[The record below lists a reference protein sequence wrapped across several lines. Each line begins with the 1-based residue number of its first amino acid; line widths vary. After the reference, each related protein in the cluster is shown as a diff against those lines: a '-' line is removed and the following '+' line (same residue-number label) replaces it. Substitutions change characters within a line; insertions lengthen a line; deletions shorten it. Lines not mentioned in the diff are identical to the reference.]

1 MLLETFAIQNL
12 YNEKKKKEQPLQ
24 VSRKNT
30 NIKLISVIVLGI
42 FVSFISGSLSWKCNK
57 NATPIIRSI
66 NLLVSLLFSS
76 LYIIY
81 YFLYR
86 ILLGVPCYSE

>member
-30 NIKLISVIVLGI
+30 NIKLGMGYK
-42 FVSFISGSLSWKCNK
+42 F
-57 NATPIIRSI
+57 
-66 NLLVSLLFSS
+66 
-76 LYIIY
+76 
-81 YFLYR
+81 
-86 ILLGVPCYSE
+86 